1 MKILLNILLWG
12 ILLPLAAAISIIDV
26 AGLPVFLIFLILK
39 LTGQITW
46 AWIFVCLPAL
56 MCIISWF
63 VTKIIG
69 AIAEAV
75 QEALKN

>member
-12 ILLPLAAAISIIDV
+12 ILLPLAIALIIIDF

-46 AWIFVCLPAL
+46 DWIIVCLPAL
-56 MCIISWF
+56 MCIVGWL
-63 VTKIIG
+63 VTRVIR
-69 AIAEAV
+69 AIAGAV